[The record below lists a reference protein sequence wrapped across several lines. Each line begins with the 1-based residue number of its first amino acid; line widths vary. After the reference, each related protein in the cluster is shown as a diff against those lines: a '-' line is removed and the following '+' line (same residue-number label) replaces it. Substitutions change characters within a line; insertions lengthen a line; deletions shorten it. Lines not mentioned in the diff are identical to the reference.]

1 MARALGHPRSS
12 RRPHARAPLRPRG
25 RPPIPGLHDAI
36 RARAEDIF
44 ARRDYHEVQMD
55 DVAAACGIG
64 KGTLYRHF
72 RSKRELYLAITFD
85 GISRLRAELEA
96 TLEVPDLPARQL
108 ERIVRGTL
116 AFFWDRRFF
125 FALIHRHEHRF
136 DADAREWMR
145 QRAQLSSLIAATLA
159 RAMAAGHV
167 RRIDCRIGTEILL
180 GMARREP
187 LSHPRR
193 SPRTPGHD
201 GRRRLHARRR
211 HTVGPPRPR
220 ARYARRERARPPR
233 VLTDRPMMPPAS
245 GWRAGVR
252 GATTARGGRHP
263 AAAR

>member
-1 MARALGHPRSS
+1 MARTLGHPRSS

-167 RRIDCRIGTEILL
+167 RRIDCRIGAEILL
-180 GMARREP
+180 GMVRGVNRYRTRDDRLERLVTTVVDVFMRGVGTPSGRRVLARGTRVANAVARR
-187 LSHPRR
+187 
-193 SPRTPGHD
+193 
-201 GRRRLHARRR
+201 
-211 HTVGPPRPR
+211 
-220 ARYARRERARPPR
+220 
-233 VLTDRPMMPPAS
+233 AS
-245 GWRAGVR
+245 
-252 GATTARGGRHP
+252 
-263 AAAR
+263 